1 MFLILT
7 DTDMMTL
14 MMTMT
19 MIMEFM
25 MLDGPICE
33 NDLQHLHMTLP
44 KPRFGR
50 SPDQLLLQGTMES
63 DPPEAPI

>member
-1 MFLILT
+1 
-7 DTDMMTL
+7 MMMIVL

-19 MIMEFM
+19 MSMQIM

-33 NDLQHLHMTLP
+33 NISQCLDMTTP
-44 KPRFGR
+44 KPTLWR
-50 SPDQLLLQGTMES
+50 SQDQLLLQDTLES